1 MKKSIP
7 HGFYQLASARR
18 VMGLAAALA
27 VLALTGCSSAPR
39 QPEPQAVGE
48 RAARY
53 ALEMQGK
60 PYRYGGHTPSGFDCS
75 GLVYYSYARAGARL
89 PRSTE
94 RLLSASRP
102 VSTRGLRPGDLLFF
116 NQEGKRASHVAI
128 YLGGSR
134 FVHAP
139 STGKRVSVAN
149 LNDAYWRRHF
159 ESARR
164 PLLD

>member
-1 MKKSIP
+1 MP
-7 HGFYQLASARR
+7 TLR
-18 VMGLAAALA
+18 VLGLTSALA
-27 VLALTGCSSAPR
+27 ILALAGCSSAPR
-39 QPEPQAVGE
+39 HADPDVIGE

-53 ALEMQGK
+53 ALEMKGK
-60 PYRYGGHTPSGFDCS
+60 PYRYGGDAPSGFDCS
-75 GLVYYSYARAGARL
+75 GLVQYSYRRAGARL

-94 RLLSASRP
+94 GLLRASRS
-102 VSTRGLRPGDLLFF
+102 VSTRALRPGDLLFF

-128 YLGGSR
+128 YLGNAR

-149 LNDAYWRRHF
+149 MNDAYWRRHF

-164 PLLD
+164 PRVD